1 MTCYMRSNQPERVER
16 KVIDFPVL
24 VRDLRQALGLTQEQL
39 ARELGVTFST
49 VNGWENG
56 KHRPIPALAGRLLE
70 LAGRARV
77 SRQPGNEAPSARL
90 RSRGTSR

>member
-1 MTCYMRSNQPERVER
+1 MSTSG
-16 KVIDFPVL
+16 IDFPVL

-39 ARELGVTFST
+39 ARELSVTFST

-56 KHRPIPALAGRLLE
+56 RHRPIPALASRLLN

-77 SRQPGNEAPSARL
+77 GPRPGNDAQSAR
-90 RSRGTSR
+90 RRYKRASR